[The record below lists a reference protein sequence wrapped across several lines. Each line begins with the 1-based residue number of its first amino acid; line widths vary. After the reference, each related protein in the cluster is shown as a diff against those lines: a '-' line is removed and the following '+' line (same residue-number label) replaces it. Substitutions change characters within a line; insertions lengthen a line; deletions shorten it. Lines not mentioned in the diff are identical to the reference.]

1 LGCQRITAIPF
12 ILLLPFSTHP
22 FLPMK
27 RNVLLLF
34 LLLLGVL
41 QVSAQRSPVD
51 ESDQNINNIPRKGQR
66 VSLQLDNKRVETS
79 WIKHLSDQFPGKVK
93 NNKGIITMDGVTIPD
108 ISPTPVRIISRV
120 DALPTGTG
128 VWWSIDLGNAYLGQ
142 ASTPAQW
149 KAGEKYLKD
158 FARAMYRED
167 LVAQITDAEKALVTS
182 QNNHMAVIS
191 KSDAIKKDIERN
203 KARKV
208 EIQQQL
214 AANVA
219 ELQQLNNQVDANLKE
234 QEAARADIVNMRVAL
249 ESVKE
254 RMSKIE

>member
-1 LGCQRITAIPF
+1 
-12 ILLLPFSTHP
+12 
-22 FLPMK
+22 MK
-27 RNVLLLF
+27 RNILFF
-34 LLLLGVL
+34 LLLLLGTL

-79 WIKHLSDQFPGKVK
+79 WLKQLNDQFPGKVK
-93 NNKGIITMDGVTIPD
+93 NNKGIITMDGVTISD

-142 ASTPAQW
+142 TSTPSQW

-158 FARAMYRED
+158 FARSMYRED
-167 LVAQITDAEKALVTS
+167 LVAQITDAEKSLVTS
-182 QNNHMAVIS
+182 QNNHMSVIG
-191 KSDAIKKDIERN
+191 KSDAIKKEIEKN
-203 KARKV
+203 KARKL

-214 AANVA
+214 AANAA
-219 ELQQLNNQVDANLKE
+219 ELQQLNNQVDTNLKE

-249 ESVKE
+249 EAVKE